1 MSQRCLC
8 SHQSAPYK
16 GMQEASTLSSDT
28 LSAAA
33 RADVAAM
40 EREAEALRLRVDA
53 ERRRGEELGRERD
66 LLTKLR
72 TQAEGA
78 SHRQACPHPPSTGH
92 RPALACYRSLFYS
105 HSGPVCNARLLSIP
119 EQTRMSAVPVTQR
132 ISLLLTLL

>member
-1 MSQRCLC
+1 
-8 SHQSAPYK
+8 
-16 GMQEASTLSSDT
+16 MQEASTLSSDT

-40 EREAEALRLRVDA
+40 EREAEALLLRVDA